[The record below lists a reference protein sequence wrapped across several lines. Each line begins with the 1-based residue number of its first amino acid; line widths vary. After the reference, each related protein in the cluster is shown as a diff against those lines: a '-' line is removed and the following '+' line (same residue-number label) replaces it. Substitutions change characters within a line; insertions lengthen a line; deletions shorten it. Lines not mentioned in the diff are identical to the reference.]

1 MPLKTPDL
9 TAAQLVAAISSIAGL
24 FVSTQYIDGRTEQL
38 VTGVAAIVVPIVWVL
53 ADAVI
58 RHGRSVAQGQA
69 GSASVELSAS
79 VPAAKAPAVRAAK
92 K

>member
-1 MPLKTPDL
+1 MQPLKTPDI
-9 TAAQLVAAISSIAGL
+9 TAAQIVAAISAIAGL
-24 FVSTQYIDGRTEQL
+24 FVSSQYIDGKTEQL
-38 VTGVAAIVVPIVWVL
+38 ITGIAAIVVPIVWVL

-79 VPAAKAPAVRAAK
+79 VPAKRPAVRAARK
-92 K
+92 